1 MDLDLNLLKVFL
13 EVYEYQSYTKASS
26 TLGITQPAVS
36 ASIKRMESEIGESLF
51 YREGRGM
58 KPTAMAI
65 RLAARFRVGFD
76 EIQNAL
82 ADRFTYSAYI
92 SETLAIN
99 LPNLPSISV
108 EHTPADQ
115 DEIIHNLKSLSI
127 DLAVGIIMIK
137 DHAIVSEPLF
147 RESTVVVCSKQHPR
161 IGDTI
166 SRQEFYTENHTALA
180 TLWKGMDGFA
190 HISQDA
196 GEERTVVCKTR
207 SVSSLLLDASSS
219 ERIAVVPNRIAMMWK
234 DALGLKVLQNPIEHK
249 QLEYSLAYHR
259 RYHNTERHRQLRQT
273 IKDVILNDASLG
285 T

>member
-13 EVYEYQSYTKASS
+13 EVYQYQSYTKASL

-36 ASIKRMESEIGESLF
+36 ASIKRLEQEVGESLF

-65 RLAARFRVGFD
+65 RLAARFRIGFD

-115 DEIIHNLKSLSI
+115 EELIHKLKSLSV
-127 DLAVGIIMIK
+127 DLAIGIIMIK
-137 DHAIVSEPLF
+137 DHAIISEPIF
-147 RESTVVVCSKQHPR
+147 QESTVVVCANNHPR
-161 IGDTI
+161 IGSEI
-166 SRQEFYTENHTALA
+166 SKQEFYSESHTALA

-190 HISQDA
+190 HISQDI
-196 GEERTVVCKTR
+196 GEERTVLCKTH
-207 SVSSLLLDASSS
+207 SVSSLLLDVSSS
-219 ERIAVVPNRIAMMWK
+219 DRIAVVPNRIAMMWK
-234 DALGLKVLQNPIEHK
+234 DALQLKVLQNPVEHK

-259 RYHNTERHRQLRQT
+259 RYHNTEMHRQLRET
-273 IKDVILNDASLG
+273 LKSVIVGDVSSA
-285 T
+285 